1 MTKAGPPGLAFSFSS
16 NSLPIFHQHSPL
28 AQPGGPAVCFFRVIV
43 LVAAPHFPK
52 QQQQTQR
59 ARFSKAAQVVTCRSP
74 ACGSARPIY
83 SKSLL

>member
-28 AQPGGPAVCFFRVIV
+28 AQPGGPAARFFRVIV

-52 QQQQTQR
+52 
-59 ARFSKAAQVVTCRSP
+59 
-74 ACGSARPIY
+74 
-83 SKSLL
+83 